1 MNIYFNF
8 LAEKETPIAMY
19 FLSDNGSFYAE
30 STDAGLIG
38 KDLLYN
44 EYMFHFEGNE
54 DRTVIILK
62 ESENRISEALNVWLD
77 NYTDPS
83 FITNNQDN
91 LKLLGNFLK
100 IDIGNYHTTVV
111 GLDDEDLSVID
122 KTNKLKLKIKYDAK
136 G

>member
-8 LAEKETPIAMY
+8 LAENENPRAMY
-19 FLSDNGSFYAE
+19 FLTDTGSFYAE
-30 STDAGLIG
+30 STDPGLIG

-54 DRTVIILK
+54 DRTKIILK
-62 ESENRISEALNVWLD
+62 ESESRISEALKVWLE

-91 LKLLGNFLK
+91 LKLLANVVK
-100 IDIGNYHTTVV
+100 INIDNYHTVVV
-111 GLDDEDLSVID
+111 GLDDEDLPIIE
-122 KTNKLKLKIKYDAK
+122 KTSELKSKYDAK